1 MLRQEVTG
9 LDTVRPKRSFGD
21 KGEWKA
27 ALATL
32 EKEGKLTYSL
42 ETDTITLPT
51 EPPAAAGSAVEEV
64 GDTSSD
70 ESGDRPI
77 IPWMSAARA
86 RIRDAISELQEQE
99 QDEFSLD
106 DFFVKVFPNLM
117 AHATPQKERATAIH
131 FLMKELNR
139 LEDDD
144 IEDVMLRN
152 GVIHFVKPPSS

>member
-1 MLRQEVTG
+1 VDVGCAREDPRCDLG
-9 LDTVRPKRSFGD
+9 
-21 KGEWKA
+21 
-27 ALATL
+27 
-32 EKEGKLTYSL
+32 
-42 ETDTITLPT
+42 
-51 EPPAAAGSAVEEV
+51 AAGA
-64 GDTSSD
+64 G
-70 ESGDRPI
+70 
-77 IPWMSAARA
+77 
-86 RIRDAISELQEQE
+86 E

-144 IEDVMLRN
+144 IEDVMLRD